1 MANEQQVAP
10 RQLIMA
16 AAHGAWMAFLV
27 GILLGTVS
35 FIAWRLLLTYYP
47 EFVSAIWG
55 VPPQQ
60 AEVLWVTFLGLWK
73 LLAGVFLLLGVALS
87 YWWRAL

>member
-1 MANEQQVAP
+1 MANEQQVPP

-27 GILLGTVS
+27 GIVLVTVS
-35 FIAWRLLLTYYP
+35 FIAWRLLLTYCP
-47 EFVSAIWG
+47 EFVATIWG
-55 VPPQQ
+55 LPPQQ
-60 AEVLWVTFLGLWK
+60 AEVFWLTFLGLWK
-73 LLAGVFLLLGVALS
+73 LLAGVFLLWGIALS